1 MGTQRS
7 GTVYRYALS
16 PRCWSG
22 VTGYSNPPVILTG
35 GGGGGGGGGGIVYP
49 KYELTGSRV
58 F

>member
-35 GGGGGGGGGGIVYP
+35 GIVYP